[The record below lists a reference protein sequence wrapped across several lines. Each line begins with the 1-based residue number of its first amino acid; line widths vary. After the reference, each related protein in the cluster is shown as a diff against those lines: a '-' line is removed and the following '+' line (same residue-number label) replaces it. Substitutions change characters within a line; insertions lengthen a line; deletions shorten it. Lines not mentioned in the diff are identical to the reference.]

1 MQVCKRD
8 FERARKEWR
17 VNQSYFQIQN
27 SNVFDILS
35 RAANYVFMIAR
46 IWHGKTHVSN
56 YETYTEF
63 VKHVAIPDY
72 KKTRGFVSL
81 TFLRNIKNDE
91 GHFVLVTYWENLEVI
106 KNFAGQD
113 LEKAKYYPEDDDF
126 LLEFE
131 EHVQHY
137 EVFAS

>member
-1 MQVCKRD
+1 
-8 FERARKEWR
+8 
-17 VNQSYFQIQN
+17 
-27 SNVFDILS
+27 
-35 RAANYVFMIAR
+35 MIAR

-91 GHFVLVTYWENLEVI
+91 GHFVLITYWENLEVI